1 MLAPGIHQKG
11 IGMRQGIRT
20 AVGVVAG
27 IVVAWLVIVL
37 SQLLSAA
44 LYPPPPGTDLTDPAV
59 LADFINAAPVTAMA
73 CVIAGY
79 ALAALLGGWVAA
91 RLARPH
97 PRTAAMIVGG
107 MVLLGVVLNF
117 AMIPHPTWMLFSG
130 VLLPLPMAWLGTRL
144 AGRQAHPPTPGT

>member
-1 MLAPGIHQKG
+1 MLPAGANRGHR
-11 IGMRQGIRT
+11 MRQGLRT

-59 LADFINAAPVTAMA
+59 LADFINTAPVTAMA

-79 ALAALLGGWVAA
+79 ALAALLGEDAVDG
-91 RLARPH
+91 PD
-97 PRTAAMIVGG
+97 GG
-107 MVLLGVVLNF
+107 RIKG
-117 AMIPHPTWMLFSG
+117 S
-130 VLLPLPMAWLGTRL
+130 
-144 AGRQAHPPTPGT
+144 

>member
-1 MLAPGIHQKG
+1 
-11 IGMRQGIRT
+11 MRQGLGT

-59 LADFINAAPVTAMA
+59 LADFINAAPVTAMGF
-73 CVIAGY
+73 VIAGY

-91 RLARPH
+91 RIARAH
-97 PRTAAMIVGG
+97 PRIAAMVVGG
-107 MVLLGVVLNF
+107 MVLLGVILNYT
-117 AMIPHPTWMLFSG
+117 MIPHPTWMLVSG
-130 VLLPLPMAWLGTRL
+130 VLLPLPMAWLGARL
-144 AGRQAHPPTPGT
+144 AGRRAHSQNT

>member
-1 MLAPGIHQKG
+1 
-11 IGMRQGIRT
+11 MRQGLGT

-59 LADFINAAPVTAMA
+59 LADFINAAPVTAMGF
-73 CVIAGY
+73 VIAGY

-91 RLARPH
+91 RIARAHPH
-97 PRTAAMIVGG
+97 IAAMVVGG
-107 MVLLGVVLNF
+107 MVLLGVILNYT
-117 AMIPHPTWMLFSG
+117 MIPHPTWMLVSG
-130 VLLPLPMAWLGTRL
+130 VLMPLPMAWLGARL
-144 AGRQAHPPTPGT
+144 AGRRAQPLNT

>member
-1 MLAPGIHQKG
+1 MLPAGANRGHR
-11 IGMRQGIRT
+11 MRQGLRT

-59 LADFINAAPVTAMA
+59 LADFINAAPVTAMG

-91 RLARPH
+91 RISRAH
-97 PRTAAMIVGG
+97 PRIAAMIVGAL
-107 MVLLGVVLNF
+107 VLLGVVLNYT
-117 AMIPHPTWMLFSG
+117 MIPHPTWMLASG
-130 VLLPLPMAWLGTRL
+130 VLLTLPMAWLGARL
-144 AGRQAHPPTPGT
+144 EGRRARPPNT

>member
-1 MLAPGIHQKG
+1 MLPAGANRGHR
-11 IGMRQGIRT
+11 MRQGLRT

-91 RLARPH
+91 RISRAH
-97 PRTAAMIVGG
+97 PRIAAMIVGAL
-107 MVLLGVVLNF
+107 VLLGVVLNYT
-117 AMIPHPTWMLFSG
+117 MIPHPTWMLVSG
-130 VLLPLPMAWLGTRL
+130 VLLPLPMAWLGARL
-144 AGRQAHPPTPGT
+144 AGRRAHSPNP

>member
-1 MLAPGIHQKG
+1 
-11 IGMRQGIRT
+11 MRQGLRT

-79 ALAALLGGWVAA
+79 ALAALLGV
-91 RLARPH
+91 
-97 PRTAAMIVGG
+97 I
-107 MVLLGVVLNF
+107 LNYT
-117 AMIPHPTWMLFSG
+117 MIPHPTWMLVSG
-130 VLLPLPMAWLGTRL
+130 VLLPLPMAWLGARL
-144 AGRQAHPPTPGT
+144 AGRRAHSPNP

>member
-1 MLAPGIHQKG
+1 MG
-11 IGMRQGIRT
+11 QGLRT

-27 IVVAWLVIVL
+27 IVTAWLVIVL

-91 RLARPH
+91 RIARAH
-97 PRTAAMIVGG
+97 PRIAAMIVGA
-107 MVLLGVVLNF
+107 MVLLGVLLNYT
-117 AMIPHPTWMLFSG
+117 MIPHPAWMWVTG
-130 VLLPLPMAWLGTRL
+130 VLLPLPMAWSGARL
-144 AGRQAHPPTPGT
+144 AGRRGVAGG

>member
-1 MLAPGIHQKG
+1 MLPAGANRGHR
-11 IGMRQGIRT
+11 MRQGLGN

-59 LADFINAAPVTAMA
+59 LADFINAAPVTAMG

-91 RLARPH
+91 RIARAH
-97 PRTAAMIVGG
+97 PRIAAMVVGG
-107 MVLLGVVLNF
+107 MVLLGVILNYT
-117 AMIPHPTWMLFSG
+117 MIPHPTWMLVSG
-130 VLLPLPMAWLGTRL
+130 VLLPLPMAWLGARL
-144 AGRQAHPPTPGT
+144 AGRRAHSPNP

>member
-1 MLAPGIHQKG
+1 
-11 IGMRQGIRT
+11 MRQGLGT

-59 LADFINAAPVTAMA
+59 LAACTVNGAVPKVTAMA

-91 RLARPH
+91 RIARAH
-97 PRTAAMIVGG
+97 PRIAAMVVGG
-107 MVLLGVVLNF
+107 MVLLGVILNYT
-117 AMIPHPTWMLFSG
+117 MIPHPTWMLVSG
-130 VLLPLPMAWLGTRL
+130 VLLPLPMAWLGARL
-144 AGRQAHPPTPGT
+144 AGRRAHSPNP